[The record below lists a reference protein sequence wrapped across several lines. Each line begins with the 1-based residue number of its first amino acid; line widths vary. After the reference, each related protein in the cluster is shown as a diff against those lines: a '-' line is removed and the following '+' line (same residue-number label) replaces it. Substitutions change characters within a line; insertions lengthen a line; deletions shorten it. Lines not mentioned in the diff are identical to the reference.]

1 MGDAMKQ
8 HEIQLGK
15 HYVAKVS
22 GNLTRVRIDSVSPY
36 GGWNGTN
43 LETGK
48 KVRIKSPARL
58 RFEYKPAVKAESKQ
72 SGQGS
77 GSGAHNYPR
86 SAANNA
92 HKQRQRK

>member
-1 MGDAMKQ
+1 MKQ
-8 HEIQLGK
+8 RDIQIGRV
-15 HYVAKVS
+15 YITKVS
-22 GNLTRVRIDSVSPY
+22 GQLSRVRIDSDSFY

-58 RFEYKPAVKAESKQ
+58 RFEYRPAAKAESKQ

-77 GSGAHNYPR
+77 GSGAHNSPETPKTTPT
-86 SAANNA
+86 SNGSPNKAQA
-92 HKQRQRK
+92 

>member
-1 MGDAMKQ
+1 MKQ
-8 HEIQLGK
+8 REIQLGK

-22 GNLTRVRIDSVSPY
+22 GNLTRVRIDTASIY
-36 GGWNGTN
+36 GGWEATN
-43 LETGK
+43 LETNR

-77 GSGAHNYPR
+77 GSGAHISQEAPQTSPTSNHN
-86 SAANNA
+86 ANKTQA
-92 HKQRQRK
+92 